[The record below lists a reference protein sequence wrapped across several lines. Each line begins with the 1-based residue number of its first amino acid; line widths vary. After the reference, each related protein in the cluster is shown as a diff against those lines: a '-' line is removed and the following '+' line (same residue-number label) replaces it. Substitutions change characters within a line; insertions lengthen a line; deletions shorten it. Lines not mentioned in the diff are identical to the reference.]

1 MTVSLVIQ
9 RITEDDSAPGD
20 DAFNEWVE
28 TALRSDHYGQ
38 ATQYSITIRLVDEEE
53 SRQLNCNYRGRDSAT
68 NVLSFPADLPALIQS
83 ELESDS
89 GTTLLGDLVICVPV
103 VKHEAQEQGKP
114 LLNHWTH
121 LVIHGVLHLLGHD
134 HADSKQAESMEQ
146 LEKDML
152 ATLGINDPY
161 LVS

>member
-9 RITEDDSAPGD
+9 RITKDDSTPGD

>member
-9 RITEDDSAPGD
+9 RITEDDSTPGD